1 MSKDFKDYFS
11 SVSKNYVKNRPTYPP
26 ALFDWLAGQCMSH
39 GLVWDCGTGN
49 GQAATELV
57 RYFDRVLA
65 TDASAAQIAH
75 AVVHPKIEYR
85 VASAER
91 NGIDSQCVDLVVIA
105 QALHWFD
112 LNRFYAEVS
121 RILKP
126 GGLVAAWSYGVL
138 KTEDEEINA
147 MIQRFYH
154 DEIGPYWPP
163 ERKHVETGYSDL
175 DFPFTRIPTPSF
187 AMSAN
192 WTLEQLLGYF
202 RSWSATAHFIKD
214 KGFDPVTNLEFPLR
228 DLWKDFNQHRVV
240 EWPLAILLGSTI
252 R

>member
-1 MSKDFKDYFS
+1 MSKDFRDHFS
-11 SVSKNYVKNRPTYPP
+11 SVSSNYVKNRPTYPP
-26 ALFDWLAGQCMSH
+26 DLFDWLAGQCMSH
-39 GLVWDCGTGN
+39 GLAWDCGTGS

-75 AVVHPKIEYR
+75 AVVHPKIEYQ
-85 VASAER
+85 VASAEKS
-91 NGIDSQCVDLVVIA
+91 GIDSQCVDLVVIA

-112 LNRFYAEVS
+112 LNRFYAEVF

-126 GGLVAAWSYGVL
+126 GGLIAAWSYGVL
-138 KTEDEEINA
+138 KIDDEEINA
-147 MIQRFYH
+147 IIQRFYL
-154 DEIGPYWPP
+154 DEVGPYWPP
-163 ERKHVETGYSDL
+163 ERRHVETGYRDL
-175 DFPFTRIPTPSF
+175 DFPFTRIPAPSF

-202 RSWSATAHFIKD
+202 RSWSATAIFIKD
-214 KGFDPVTNLEFPLR
+214 KGFDPVTILEFPLR
-228 DLWKDFNQHRVV
+228 HLWKDINQKRVV
-240 EWPLAILLGSTI
+240 EWPLAILLGNTI